1 MADGTSYSLQQF
13 ISYIEQEREHRQT
26 ISVEKSPQQKKHTFA
41 SEMWKRLK
49 SVIILLLAIFTLN
62 NAKSSIYIERIV
74 FPQTMQEETI
84 GHNRVMIEYITR
96 LFCINGT
103 YRFNHIYVERSLS
116 TSLAD
121 QLIIH
126 ISKCLTA
133 GVLVSR

>member
-1 MADGTSYSLQQF
+1 MADGTSYSLRQF
-13 ISYIEQEREHRQT
+13 ISYIEQEREHRRT
-26 ISVEKSPQQKKHTFA
+26 ISVEKSHTLA
-41 SEMWKRLK
+41 SEMWQRLK

-84 GHNRVMIEYITR
+84 GHYRVMIEYITR

-121 QLIIH
+121 QLINH
-126 ISKCLTA
+126 ISKCMTA